1 MKIILVGVPCV
12 GKSTVG
18 RFLAQRVGYKFFDFD
33 LEVEAYFN
41 SHITFLKQRWW
52 SEHTYR
58 SNVRVVL
65 EKILRENADDF
76 VIAMSASGLMDFY
89 WRIIK
94 TDEELVTIAL
104 RDKAENILKRLT
116 FYDDYSRPME
126 SAVNEENEH
135 RYLSEIRQDIRYF
148 GRTFSRAKIR
158 YDIDGETAEEVA
170 EALYELVFGE

>member
-89 WRIIK
+89 
-94 TDEELVTIAL
+94 
-104 RDKAENILKRLT
+104 
-116 FYDDYSRPME
+116 
-126 SAVNEENEH
+126 
-135 RYLSEIRQDIRYF
+135 
-148 GRTFSRAKIR
+148 
-158 YDIDGETAEEVA
+158 
-170 EALYELVFGE
+170 